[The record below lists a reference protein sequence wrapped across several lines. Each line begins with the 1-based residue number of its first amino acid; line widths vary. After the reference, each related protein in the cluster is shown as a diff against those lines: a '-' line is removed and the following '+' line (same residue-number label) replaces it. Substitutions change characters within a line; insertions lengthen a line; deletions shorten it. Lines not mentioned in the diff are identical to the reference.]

1 MKIDYNQLFFRDK
14 NYVEFVVCDTKV
26 RYKAYV
32 AGIITQRFGGI
43 SYELGVTG
51 ADKRKIYESL
61 TLKEAPAGMKTS
73 DGHQVSKLSEC
84 EVNIIIPITKYY
96 DVEVP
101 GFVSNFHIDD
111 GLCMEEGWFD
121 CLYDYDIITEDEW
134 EEIEA
139 LQISVQW
146 EDYGKIV
153 YQKMSGIFPKK
164 DIFPD
169 IEK

>member
-14 NYVEFVVCDTKV
+14 NYVEFIVCDTKI

-32 AGIITQRFGGI
+32 VGIITQRFGGI
-43 SYELGVTG
+43 SYELGISIS
-51 ADKRKIYESL
+51 DKHEIYESL
-61 TLKEAPAGMKTS
+61 ELKEDSTGTKTL
-73 DGHQVSKLSEC
+73 DGHDIIKFAEC
-84 EVNIIIPITKYY
+84 PVNLIIPITKYY

-101 GFVSNFHIDD
+101 GFISNFHIDD

-121 CLYDYDIITEDEW
+121 CLYDEEIITEDEW
-134 EEIEA
+134 EDIEA
-139 LQISVQW
+139 IQISVEW
-146 EDYGKIV
+146 EDYGNIL
-153 YQKMSGIFPKK
+153 YQKMSGVFPKK